1 MIFKTK
7 KMILTY
13 PHFDPDV
20 PLTPHRASDPNFVFI
35 ALKGSLIVWNT
46 RLGSFYDARPWKTYA
61 P

>member
-13 PHFDPDV
+13 PHLIPMCHSRHIGH
-20 PLTPHRASDPNFVFI
+20 PIPHFVFI